1 MQVCTPEQVASAG
14 VPACS
19 FSFCRPS
26 RGPTSTM
33 RTCDGN
39 SWPIH
44 SCKHTGLDTLVQI
57 RNQLLFPARHQR
69 KTSLVWSVHTTVGA
83 LAGASLAVV
92 NALLLQ
98 ALGAKART
106 RRAKLQCD
114 FSCLASIAGTC
125 SQYAC
130 AFYEAAHQTSTTTGA
145 FQGRFCCGPSRTAD
159 RDAHCQVQRRRVSAA
174 Q

>member
-1 MQVCTPEQVASAG
+1 MQLCMPEQVASAG

-44 SCKHTGLDTLVQI
+44 CCKHTGLGTSVRP
-57 RNQLLFPARHQR
+57 RNQPLTRYSQDD
-69 KTSLVWSVHTTVGA
+69 SVWFGTGCSVHTTA
-83 LAGASLAVV
+83 DAFAGASVASVV
-92 NALLLQ
+92 KALLLQ
-98 ALGAKART
+98 ALGAKAQT
-106 RRAKLQCD
+106 RRAQLQCD

-125 SQYAC
+125 SRYAC
-130 AFYEAAHQTSTTTGA
+130 YFQEAAHHTCTTTGVLDD
-145 FQGRFCCGPSRTAD
+145 GL
-159 RDAHCQVQRRRVSAA
+159 DANVKTC
-174 Q
+174 